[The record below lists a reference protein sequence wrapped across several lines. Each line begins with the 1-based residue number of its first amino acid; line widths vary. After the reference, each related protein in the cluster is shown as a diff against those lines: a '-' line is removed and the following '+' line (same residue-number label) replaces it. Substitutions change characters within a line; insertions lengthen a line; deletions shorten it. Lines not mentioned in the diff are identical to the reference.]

1 MFESEVGSKIINDEL
16 LIQKTVGIL
25 LNEIFSLNK
34 EENEEKMEAF
44 SKENDGK
51 HLTMSNLCLFK
62 IVNFG
67 QI

>member
-1 MFESEVGSKIINDEL
+1 MFESEAGSKIINDEL

-51 HLTMSNLCLFK
+51 HLTMSSLCLFK

>member
-1 MFESEVGSKIINDEL
+1 MFESEAGSKIINDEI

-51 HLTMSNLCLFK
+51 HLTMINLCLFK

>member
-1 MFESEVGSKIINDEL
+1 MFESEASSKIINDEL

-25 LNEIFSLNK
+25 LNEIFSLNT

-44 SKENDGK
+44 SKEYDGK
-51 HLTMSNLCLFK
+51 HLTMNNLCLSK

-67 QI
+67 QM

>member
-1 MFESEVGSKIINDEL
+1 MFESEAGSKIINDEL

-44 SKENDGK
+44 SKENDEK